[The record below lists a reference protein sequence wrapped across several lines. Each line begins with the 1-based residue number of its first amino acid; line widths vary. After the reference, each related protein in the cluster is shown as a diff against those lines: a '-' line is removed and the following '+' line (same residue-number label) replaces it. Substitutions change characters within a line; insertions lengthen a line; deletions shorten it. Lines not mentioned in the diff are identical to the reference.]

1 METPQASAG
10 SVRVESVDPA
20 EPVEPVRSAP
30 PVVAILITHDPGP
43 WLEAA
48 ITSLAA
54 QDYPS
59 LSVLVL
65 DRGSAS
71 DPTARIAAIMP
82 HAFVRRLA
90 TDGGFTTAAN
100 EALASV
106 EGATFLLFCHDDV
119 VFDDTALRMMVEE
132 AYRSNAGIVGPKL
145 VDHDHPDVLLE
156 VGMSIDH
163 YGVPYS
169 GIEPSEV
176 DQEQHDAVRDVFFV
190 SHAAMLVRADL
201 FRELGGFDPKTSP
214 GFDDLDLCWRARLA
228 GARVLVAPDARV
240 AHRVDGERD
249 ERVATGSP
257 REVTRVATRGRVRVL
272 MKSYSALALC
282 WVLPTAFLLN
292 AVEAVGL
299 FFGRQRGRARGLL
312 GGWWANVVDV
322 RDVRGARKQVQ
333 SLRRVDDGDIRDLM
347 VRGSARFRSLLLH
360 RFRAPDRFED
370 VSTRTRRAVE
380 GAGGRLRHP
389 VTIGAIIVAFVLLI
403 GTRDILFGHVAE
415 VGTLRAWP
423 AARDFLHT
431 FWEPWQ
437 RSGLG
442 ADAPAPTAYAVMGL
456 ITGLLFGHGGLAR
469 TLVVGGAIPLGA
481 WGAFTVTRPFGRTIY
496 PALTAAT
503 AYAVNPLPRNAIA
516 QGRLGSLMLYAL
528 APFMVAV
535 MLRASGPPGIARR
548 ERAPSRAVL
557 VGVIALSAI
566 ATAFYPVALL
576 FLPLVA
582 ISFVLAVPLVGD
594 GRFALRTVAVAAIA
608 VGGTAVLLVPWTFA
622 WFHGDGAALGLVTR
636 HAFDLAEILR
646 FTTGPAGA
654 GWPSWGLLI
663 AAALPLLVAT
673 GPRLAW
679 AGRAWMLIVASYALA
694 WLPGRLDPS
703 SARPEVEGVL
713 VGAALGIALASAF
726 GVAAFTEDLRQFHF
740 GWRQFA
746 AVAAAFGILLP
757 IIGMSADAVGGRWRL
772 PNHDWAESVGWM
784 QSDRRHGDFRVL
796 WIGDA
801 DVLPVAARPAA
812 TTAYGLTQD
821 GAGDVRNAY
830 LAWRGRGEPV
840 IGDAIGLLAHRQTAR
855 FGHLVA
861 PMGVRYI
868 ALVRGSAPD
877 GGTLRA
883 VDPNILASLADQLD
897 LAVVQSDPGMLLYEN
912 RAFAPTRAVVASS
925 TDVSAPGGDATEA
938 ALRTELSG
946 AAAVSG
952 SFAASRVPRSGTFLF
967 GDAFSSRWKLQ
978 GSGHSVAH
986 TPAFAWSNAF
996 PNVKPGTYDLH
1007 YDGGPARP
1015 LWVTLEVIAWIGLV
1029 AAWVVLRRRE
1039 RAVPAW
1045 RTETSA

>member
-10 SVRVESVDPA
+10 SVRVESVDPG
-20 EPVEPVRSAP
+20 EPVEPVLSAP

-100 EALASV
+100 EALGSV

-119 VFDDTALRMMVEE
+119 VFDETALRVMVEE

-145 VDHDHPDVLLE
+145 VDREHPQVLLE

-169 GIEPSEV
+169 GIELNEV

-190 SHAAMLVRADL
+190 SQAAMLVRADL

-214 GFDDLDLCWRARLA
+214 GFDDVDLCWRARLA

-240 AHRVDGERD
+240 GHRVDADRD
-249 ERVATGSP
+249 ERAAPGSP
-257 REVTRVATRGRVRVL
+257 LEVTRAATRSRVRL
-272 MKSYSALALC
+272 LIKSYSGLALC
-282 WVLPTAFLLN
+282 WVLPTAFILN

-299 FFGRQRGRARGLL
+299 FFGRQGGRARGLL
-312 GGWWANVVDV
+312 AGWWANVTGV
-322 RDVRGARKQVQ
+322 RDVRRARKQAQ
-333 SLRRVDDGDIRDLM
+333 ALRRVDDGDIRELM
-347 VRGSARFRSLLLH
+347 VRGSARVRGLLLH
-360 RFRAPDRFED
+360 RFRAPDRLEN
-370 VSTRTRRAVE
+370 VTSRTRRAVD

-389 VTIGAIIVAFVLLI
+389 VTIGAIAVALVLLL
-403 GTRDILFGHVAE
+403 GTRDVMFGHVAE
-415 VGTLRAWP
+415 VGALRAWP
-423 AARDFLHT
+423 GARDLLRT

-437 RSGLG
+437 RTGLG
-442 ADAPAPTAYAVMGL
+442 VDAPAPPAYAVMGVL
-456 ITGLLFGHGGLAR
+456 TGLLFGHGGLAR
-469 TLVVGGAIPLGA
+469 TLVVAGAIPLGA
-481 WGAFTVTRPFGRTIY
+481 WGAFRTARPFGRSVY
-496 PALTAAT
+496 PALTAAI

-516 QGRLGSLMLYAL
+516 QGRLGSLVLYAL
-528 APFMVAV
+528 APFMVAA
-535 MLRASGPPGIARR
+535 MLRAAGPPGVARR
-548 ERAPSRAVL
+548 ERAPSRVVL
-557 VGVIALSAI
+557 VAVVALSAI
-566 ATAFYPVALL
+566 ATAFYPAALL

-582 ISFVLAVPLVGD
+582 LSFALAVPLVGE
-594 GRFALRTVAVAAIA
+594 GRFALRTIVIAAIA

-622 WFHGDGAALGLVTR
+622 WFHGDGAALSLVAR
-636 HAFDLAEILR
+636 HAFGLSEILR

-679 AGRAWMLIVASYALA
+679 AGRAWMLIVTSYALA

-703 SARPEVEGVL
+703 LARPEVEGVL

-726 GVAAFTEDLRQFHF
+726 GVAAFTDDLRQFHF

-746 AVAAAFGILLP
+746 AVAVAFGILLP
-757 IIGMSADAVGGRWRL
+757 ILGMTADAVGGRWRL
-772 PNHDWAESVGWM
+772 PDRDWADSLAWM
-784 QSDRRHGDFRVL
+784 QSDQRHGDFRVL
-796 WIGDA
+796 WMGDA
-801 DVLPVAARPAA
+801 DVLPVGARSAA

-821 GAGDVRNAY
+821 GPGDVRNAY
-830 LAWRGRGEPV
+830 LAWHGRGEPV

-868 ALVRGSAPD
+868 ALVRGSAPG
-877 GGTLRA
+877 GGTVRA
-883 VDPNILASLADQLD
+883 VDPNIVASLSNQLD
-897 LAVVQSDPGMLLYEN
+897 LAVVQSDPGLLLYEN
-912 RAFAPTRAVVASS
+912 RAFAPGRTVVASS
-925 TDVSAPGGDATEA
+925 TDVSAPGGDSTEA
-938 ALRTELSG
+938 AMRTELSG
-946 AAAVSG
+946 GAVVSG
-952 SFAASRVPRSGTFLF
+952 PLDASHVPRAGAFLF
-967 GDAFSSRWKLQ
+967 GDAFSARWKLQ
-978 GSGHSVAH
+978 RAGRTVAH

-996 PNVKPGTYDLH
+996 PGVQPGTFDLH

-1015 LWVTLEVIAWIGLV
+1015 LWITLEVIAWVGLLV
-1029 AAWVVLRRRE
+1029 AWVVLRRRD
-1039 RAVPAW
+1039 RALPSW
-1045 RTETSA
+1045 RAGTPT

>member
-1 METPQASAG
+1 METPQVSTG
-10 SVRVESVDPA
+10 TVRVESVDPG
-20 EPVEPVRSAP
+20 EPVEPVLSAP

-65 DRGSAS
+65 DRGSAE

-90 TDGGFTTAAN
+90 TDSGFTTAAN

-119 VFDDTALRMMVEE
+119 IFDDTALRVMVEE

-145 VDHDHPDVLLE
+145 VDHDNPDVLLE

-169 GIEPSEV
+169 GIEPNEV

-201 FRELGGFDPKTSP
+201 FRELGGFDPATAP
-214 GFDDLDLCWRARLA
+214 GFDDIDLCWRARLA

-240 AHRVDGERD
+240 GHPVDADRL

-257 REVTRVATRGRVRVL
+257 REVTRIATRSRVRVL
-272 MKSYSALALC
+272 MKSYSGLALC
-282 WVLPTAFLLN
+282 WVLPTAFVLN

-299 FFGRQRGRARGLL
+299 FFGRQGGRARGLL
-312 GGWWANVVDV
+312 GGWWANISAL
-322 RDVRGARKQVQ
+322 RDVRRARKQVQ
-333 SLRRVDDGDIRDLM
+333 SLRRVEDSDIRDLM
-347 VRGSARFRSLLLH
+347 VRGSARFRGLLLH

-380 GAGGRLRHP
+380 GAGGRMRHP
-389 VTIGAIIVAFVLLI
+389 VTIGAIVVAFVFLL
-403 GTRDILFGHVAE
+403 GTRDVLFGHVAE

-423 AARDFLHT
+423 GARDLLRT

-442 ADAPAPTAYAVMGL
+442 VDAPAPPAYALMGL
-456 ITGLLFGHGGLAR
+456 FTAVLFGHGGLAR
-469 TLVVGGAIPLGA
+469 TLVVAGAIPVGA
-481 WGAFTVTRPFGRTIY
+481 WGAFRVTRPFGRSMY
-496 PALTAAT
+496 PALTAAI

-516 QGRLGSLMLYAL
+516 QGRLGSLVLYAL
-528 APFMVAV
+528 APFMVGA
-535 MLRASGPPGIARR
+535 MLRAAGPPGLTRR
-548 ERAPSRAVL
+548 VRAPRRIVL
-557 VGVIALSAI
+557 IGVVALSAV
-566 ATAFYPVALL
+566 ATAFYPAALL

-582 ISFVLAVPLVGD
+582 VAFVLAVPLVGD
-594 GRFALRTVAVAAIA
+594 GRFALRTVAIAGIA
-608 VGGTAVLLVPWTFA
+608 VVGTAVLLVPWTFA
-622 WFHGDGAALGLVTR
+622 WFHGDGAALGLVPR
-636 HAFDLAEILR
+636 HAFDLGEVLR

-679 AGRAWMLIVASYALA
+679 AGRAWMLIVSSYALA
-694 WLPGRLDPS
+694 WLPGRIDPS
-703 SARPEVEGVL
+703 LARPEVEGLL

-726 GVAAFTEDLRQFHF
+726 GVAAFTDDLRQFHF
-740 GWRQFA
+740 GWRQVA

-757 IIGMSADAVGGRWRL
+757 ILGMSADAVGGRWRL
-772 PNHDWAESVGWM
+772 PNRDWAASVSWM
-784 QSDRRHGDFRVL
+784 QSDERHGDFRVL
-796 WIGDA
+796 WMGDA
-801 DVLPVAARPAA
+801 DVLPVAARSAA
-812 TTAYGLTQD
+812 TTSYGLTQD
-821 GAGDVRNAY
+821 GPGDVRNAY

-840 IGDAIGLLAHRQTAR
+840 IGDAIDLLTHRQTAR

-868 ALVRGSAPD
+868 ALVRGSAPS
-877 GGTLRA
+877 GGTMRA
-883 VDPNILASLADQLD
+883 VDPNIVASLSNQLD

-912 RAFAPTRAVVASS
+912 RAYAPTRTVVPRS
-925 TDVSAPGGDATEA
+925 TDISAPGGDATEA

-946 AAAVSG
+946 GAVVSG
-952 SFAASRVPRSGTFLF
+952 SFNASHVPQAGTFLF
-967 GDAFSSRWKLQ
+967 GDAFNARWKLER
-978 GSGHSVAH
+978 GGRAVAH
-986 TPAFAWSNAF
+986 MPAFAWSNAY
-996 PNVKPGTYDLH
+996 PGVQPGTFDLH
-1007 YDGGPARP
+1007 YDGGLARP
-1015 LWVTLEVIAWIGLV
+1015 FWITLEVIAWAGLLV
-1029 AAWVVLRRRE
+1029 TWVVLRRRD
-1039 RAVPAW
+1039 RAVPGW
-1045 RTETSA
+1045 RAETPA